1 MDLKLIKKEFD
12 NYVKSY
18 DMSNYDINYKY
29 RHSYRVYKLC
39 EKISKDLNLNTED
52 ILLCSVIGL
61 LHDIGRFEQL
71 KEFSSYKDDNLDHAD
86 FGVKLLFEESL
97 IDKFNIDS
105 KYYDIIEFA
114 IRNHNKYEIEKTND
128 NRKLMFA
135 KVLRDADKIDIIKAS
150 VVYDDYNISECN
162 NDISKEI
169 EKSFFRNEQIKVN
182 YIKNENDETILLLA
196 FLFDINYSAS
206 LKIIRDE
213 ELVDKFYFKIKN
225 KELFKPY
232 VKHMKEYIKER

>member
-1 MDLKLIKKEFD
+1 M
-12 NYVKSY
+12 
-18 DMSNYDINYKY
+18 
-29 RHSYRVYKLC
+29 
-39 EKISKDLNLNTED
+39 
-52 ILLCSVIGL
+52 
-61 LHDIGRFEQL
+61 HDIGRFEQL
-71 KEFSSYKDDNLDHAD
+71 KEFSSYKDANLDHAD

-97 IDKFNIDS
+97 IDKFNIDP

-135 KVLRDADKIDIIKAS
+135 KIIRDADKIDIIKAS
-150 VVYDDYNISECN
+150 VIYDDFKINECER
-162 NDISKEI
+162 DISKEI
-169 EKSFFRNEQIKVN
+169 EKTFFRNEQIKVN
-182 YIKNENDETILLLA
+182 DIKNDNDEAILLLA

-213 ELVDKFYFKIKN
+213 ELVDKFYSKIKN